1 MSGFQPIAF
10 FRERRH
16 CNEHPVY
23 WQREEIVSLESYRE
37 EHDNRTQL
45 KWIKS
50 MSEPNRVN
58 SPKIKTGI
66 VMDPISGIKPY
77 KDSSFAMLLEA
88 SRRGHALFYMEPASL
103 YAKDGSVRAHMQRLE
118 VRDNRDDWFSLVP
131 VGDKALD
138 ELDIVLMRR
147 DPPFD
152 LNYIYTTYMLELAES
167 SGVLVIN
174 RPQSLRDANEK
185 FFITNFPQCCVPMM
199 ISSQSDMIRSFVLQH
214 DHCVVKPLD
223 GMGGESVFRVSA
235 EDLNLNV
242 ILETITRHDS
252 RAVMAQKY
260 IDEISEGDK
269 RILVVNGE
277 PVSYALAR
285 FAGKGDFR
293 GNLAKGG
300 SSKGVPLSERDRWI
314 CSQVAPELKKRGILF
329 AGLDV
334 IGDWLSEVNVTSPTC
349 IRELDAEFGLNIA
362 GQLFD
367 AVETELKR

>member
-1 MSGFQPIAF
+1 MSDSNKK
-10 FRERRH
+10 H
-16 CNEHPVY
+16 
-23 WQREEIVSLESYRE
+23 S
-37 EHDNRTQL
+37 
-45 KWIKS
+45 
-50 MSEPNRVN
+50 RVL
-58 SPKIKTGI
+58 KTGI
-66 VMDPISGIKPY
+66 VMDPIRDIKTY

-88 SRRGHALFYMEPASL
+88 QRRGHRLLYMEPGNL
-103 YAKDGSVRAHMQRLE
+103 FAKDGQVFAEMQQLV
-118 VRDNRDDWFSLVP
+118 VRDNTSDWFSLNP
-131 VGDKALD
+131 VGRKPLK

-152 LNYIYTTYMLELAES
+152 MDYIYATYMLELAES
-167 SGVLVIN
+167 AGTLIIN

-185 FFITNFPQCCVPMM
+185 FFINMFPQCCVPMI
-199 ISSQSDMIRSFVLQH
+199 ISSESDLIREFVSQH
-214 DHCVVKPLD
+214 GHCVVKPLD
-223 GMGGESVFRVSA
+223 GMGGESVFQIR
-235 EDLNLNV
+235 DTDPNLNV
-242 ILETITRHDS
+242 ILETITRHNA

-260 IDEISEGDK
+260 IDEITEGDK
-269 RILVVNGE
+269 RILIVNGE
-277 PVSYALAR
+277 PVPYALAR

-300 SSKGVPLSERDRWI
+300 SSKGVPLTERDLWI

-367 AVETELKR
+367 AAEAALGLEAR